1 MMVPMDQPD
10 RGRQE
15 RVFELLE
22 HNVLS
27 ELRSQTAIGGPEVS
41 EERLAD
47 LAGSVVAEI
56 LYAFRVDWDPDWVRT
71 GQLHSWH
78 EGSSFFAR
86 CPTCLIDSP
95 PRLSDEEAQAWVR
108 EHEAVHAG

>member
-10 RGRQE
+10 VGRQE

-22 HNVLS
+22 HNVLT
-27 ELRSQTAIGGPEVS
+27 ELRIQTAIGGPEVS

-47 LAGSVVAEI
+47 

-95 PRLSDEEAQAWVR
+95 PRPSDEEAQAWVR